1 MVYETISQELRL
13 NHIDETG
20 NDLIEKK
27 INQDDLM
34 SKTCKKNLYCFKLS
48 WENA

>member
-27 INQDDLM
+27 NQ
-34 SKTCKKNLYCFKLS
+34 SR
-48 WENA
+48 

>member
-20 NDLIEKK
+20 KNKK
-27 INQDDLM
+27 
-34 SKTCKKNLYCFKLS
+34 KKKNQSRWFN
-48 WENA
+48 E